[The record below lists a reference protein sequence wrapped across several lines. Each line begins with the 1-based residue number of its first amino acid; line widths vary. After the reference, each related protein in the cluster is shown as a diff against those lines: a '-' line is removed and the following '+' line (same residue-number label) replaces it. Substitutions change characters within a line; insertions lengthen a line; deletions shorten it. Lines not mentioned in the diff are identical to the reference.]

1 MTDSNI
7 DVMCGVVEKQSCAR
21 RHGGP
26 VGALV
31 QRGPAAE
38 AGASPSRRVVLP
50 LARV

>member
-1 MTDSNI
+1 
-7 DVMCGVVEKQSCAR
+7 MCGVVEEQSRAR
-21 RHGGP
+21 RRGGP

-38 AGASPSRRVVLP
+38 ARASPSRRAVLS